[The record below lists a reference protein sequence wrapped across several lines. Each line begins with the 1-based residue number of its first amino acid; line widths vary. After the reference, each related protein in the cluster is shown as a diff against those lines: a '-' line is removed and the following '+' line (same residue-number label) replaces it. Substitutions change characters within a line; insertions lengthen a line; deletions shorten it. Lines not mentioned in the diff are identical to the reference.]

1 MYGNKTLPG
10 ISASEKYRDKNS
22 IWRGYPE
29 SMFFKTV
36 QVTGSSDTAN
46 ALPAGTIIKEDPSTG
61 FYSPIST
68 SDIIS
73 ATANLPGARL
83 AIVADATAKTG
94 TTTTTG
100 EGNEAVTEVVSS
112 NVVVGMRGEVD
123 KTQLLVGDTAFTE
136 LTEAQ
141 QINLNTQ
148 LEAWGFM
155 LVDVMQA

>member
-10 ISASEKYRDKNS
+10 ISVSEKFRDENS

-29 SMFFKTV
+29 STYFKTRKISGF
-36 QVTGSSDTAN
+36 TGN
-46 ALPAGTIIKEDPSTG
+46 LPAGTIVKENSATG
-61 FYSPIST
+61 VFSPITT

-73 ATANLPGARL
+73 EVANLPGARL
-83 AIVADATAKTG
+83 GIVADATA
-94 TTTTTG
+94 
-100 EGNEAVTEVVSS
+100 EASESS
-112 NVVVGMRGEVD
+112 DIVIVLIGFHGEVD
-123 KTQLLVGDTAFTE
+123 KTKLFVGDTAFTE

-155 LVDVMQA
+155 LDDVMQA